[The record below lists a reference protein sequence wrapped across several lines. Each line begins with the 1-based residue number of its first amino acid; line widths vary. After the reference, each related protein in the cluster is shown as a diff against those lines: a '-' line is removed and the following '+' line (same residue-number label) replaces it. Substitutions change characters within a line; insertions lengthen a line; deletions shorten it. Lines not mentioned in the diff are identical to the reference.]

1 MAEKEIG
8 IITHYYGHIGVGIIE
23 LKDTLKVGD
32 SIHIKGYSDD
42 FTQPVDSMQI
52 EHASVKEA
60 EAGQVIGMKVAG
72 KVHPNDKVF
81 KVVV

>member
-1 MAEKEIG
+1 MVEKEIG
-8 IITHYYGHIGVGIIE
+8 VITHYYGHIGVGIIE
-23 LKDTLKVGD
+23 LKDALKVGD

-42 FTQPVDSMQI
+42 FTQPVDSMEI

-60 EAGQVIGMKVAG
+60 KAGQVIGIKVSG

-81 KVVV
+81 KVLD